1 MRNPNPHR
9 GKDLATIPHM
19 SANPEQIAEQMAEIG
34 RGAHEILVPAELE
47 KKLRRGQPLRIKAG
61 FDPTA
66 PDLHLGH
73 TVLLNKMR
81 AFQQFGHEVTFLIGD
96 FTGLIGDPTGR
107 NVTRPPL
114 TPEDIQA
121 NARTYQQ
128 QVFKILDPVRTIVDF
143 NSRWLGKLTAV
154 EFVQLSAKSTVA
166 RMLERDD
173 FSKRYKSGQP
183 ISIHEFLYPLAQGYD
198 SVAMRSDV
206 ELGGADQRFNLLVG
220 RQLQEQYG
228 QEAQVV
234 VTVPLLEGL
243 DGVNKMAKSLGNY
256 VAINDAPADMF
267 GKLMSISDQLMWRYF
282 ELLSFRPLA
291 DLAKL
296 KAQVAD
302 GRNPRDVKFELG
314 LEIVARF
321 HSAAAAASA
330 QAEFVARSHKVLPTD
345 LPEMVFFA
353 EDGASD
359 VSLTAAL
366 SQGARLVA
374 SGGEARRKIAEGAV
388 RIDGEKVSDAAARLP
403 VGAVHI
409 LQVGSR
415 RFARLRIERR
425 Q

>member
-1 MRNPNPHR
+1 
-9 GKDLATIPHM
+9 M
-19 SANPEQIAEQMAEIG
+19 SMSPEQIAEQMAEIA

-47 KKLRRGQPLRIKAG
+47 KKLRRGAPLKIKAG

-81 AFQQFGHEVTFLIGD
+81 TFQQFGHEVTFLIGD

-114 TPEDIQA
+114 TAEDIQA

-143 NSRWLGKLTAV
+143 NSRWLSKLTAV
-154 EFVQLSAKSTVA
+154 EFVQLAAKSTVA

-198 SVAMRSDV
+198 SVAMRTDV

-267 GKLMSISDQLMWRYF
+267 GKLMSISDPLMWRYF

-291 DLAKL
+291 DIARL
-296 KAQVAD
+296 KGEVAG

-314 LEIVARF
+314 REIVARF
-321 HSAAAAASA
+321 HSAAAAEAA

-353 EDGASD
+353 EDGAID

-366 SQGARLVA
+366 SLGAKLVA

-409 LQVGSR
+409 LQVGPR
-415 RFARLRIERR
+415 RFARLRIDRR